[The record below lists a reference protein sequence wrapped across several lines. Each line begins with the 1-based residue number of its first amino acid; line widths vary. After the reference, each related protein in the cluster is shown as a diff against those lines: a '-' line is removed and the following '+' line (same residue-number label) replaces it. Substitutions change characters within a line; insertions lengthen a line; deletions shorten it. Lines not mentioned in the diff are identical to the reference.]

1 MESLELLLVE
11 DSHGDVV
18 LVKEALK
25 QTAVTVS
32 LTVVAD
38 GDAALAYLRKEV
50 PYTQALTPDLILLD
64 LNMPQKNGREVLT
77 ALRRDPALQALP
89 VVIFTGSA
97 AEQDIRDSYA
107 LGANLYLQ
115 KPLELADY
123 LEKIRMLVEFWA
135 KHVVPLPR

>member
-1 MESLELLLVE
+1 MERLELLLVE

-38 GDAALAYLRKEV
+38 GDAALAYLRKEA
-50 PYTQALTPDLILLD
+50 PYTQALTPDLMLLD
-64 LNMPQKNGREVLT
+64 LNMPQKNGREVLS

-89 VVIFTGSA
+89 VVIFTSSGT
-97 AEQDIRDSYA
+97 EQDVRDSYA
-107 LGANLYLQ
+107 LCANLYLQ

-123 LEKIRMLVEFWA
+123 LEKIRALVEFWA